1 MSNDQAAELKR
12 LRQEIQDLK
21 AGRKN
26 YVEISPGA
34 VQEQLDLEATQ
45 QAAAVDA
52 EKLQAAQREIEHLR
66 RRLKNQEEIARAN
79 EAAAQKAMK
88 NEAAAQVATM
98 HGAQLF
104 QAIEEGEVMGARL
117 EPGVLREVS
126 QAKNEAREAAE
137 DLVKFNVQAEH
148 DAEIRSKTP
157 AWEEAINGLHRDFRE
172 MPLRGEDPMQTVE
185 TAARIVEALHTAEG
199 LPEGAHPVF
208 IVTKVDEKN
217 GLEVRGCSHAAMEL
231 SARVR
236 PTARW
241 EAHSSH
247 ALTVAAF
254 SVLNSGE
261 PRLAFSPNGESE
273 CTYDLFPLLERTG
286 ECFGVLVSG
295 TRVQHKLTAVSGK
308 SVQHKLTAV
317 SSIGVQ
323 HEFTEELSRHASK
336 LLEEAWR
343 NEQRQQLD
351 ISFFTFLKGKWRDV
365 DDDDDERLPLLYPPP
380 GAPPV
385 KRQSTKSSY
394 LRDRANAT
402 VRSDGAINFATD
414 FGMTVELLL
423 PTTAAYKQRLRD
435 KKQQTSVSSSKQK
448 EFRPFAVTDKELSFF
463 EHECIDLAGKGTGI
477 VQISRTDG
485 RPWSSYMLGMLM
497 AMFDARQATLLELE
511 RTKVGDTPR
520 TLKYGRGRPTDGAIA
535 RAELLLPY
543 KMQDQLRANL
553 AEMPAHQLVAE
564 LRNYHTPVEEV
575 CRIIA
580 ATLCLLGKVESHK
593 ADWKVLHPAINRQL
607 IDDMLDKDMV
617 GGPQLEGHRTKEDAK
632 RWRESKRA
640 LKGLELDEVTKKAG
654 YATRVLAAWAQ
665 TAHLLN
671 STAGQIRRDEEEKRK
686 EAEDA
691 AREMGEAE
699 EKAPSPSGSG
709 ARAAK
714 ALSPEKA

>member
-1 MSNDQAAELKR
+1 M
-12 LRQEIQDLK
+12 
-21 AGRKN
+21 
-26 YVEISPGA
+26 
-34 VQEQLDLEATQ
+34 
-45 QAAAVDA
+45 
-52 EKLQAAQREIEHLR
+52 
-66 RRLKNQEEIARAN
+66 
-79 EAAAQKAMK
+79 
-88 NEAAAQVATM
+88 
-98 HGAQLF
+98 
-104 QAIEEGEVMGARL
+104 
-117 EPGVLREVS
+117 
-126 QAKNEAREAAE
+126 
-137 DLVKFNVQAEH
+137 
-148 DAEIRSKTP
+148 
-157 AWEEAINGLHRDFRE
+157 
-172 MPLRGEDPMQTVE
+172 
-185 TAARIVEALHTAEG
+185 
-199 LPEGAHPVF
+199 
-208 IVTKVDEKN
+208 
-217 GLEVRGCSHAAMEL
+217 
-231 SARVR
+231 
-236 PTARW
+236 
-241 EAHSSH
+241 
-247 ALTVAAF
+247 
-254 SVLNSGE
+254 
-261 PRLAFSPNGESE
+261 
-273 CTYDLFPLLERTG
+273 
-286 ECFGVLVSG
+286 
-295 TRVQHKLTAVSGK
+295 
-308 SVQHKLTAV
+308 
-317 SSIGVQ
+317 
-323 HEFTEELSRHASK
+323 
-336 LLEEAWR
+336 
-343 NEQRQQLD
+343 
-351 ISFFTFLKGKWRDV
+351 
-365 DDDDDERLPLLYPPP
+365 
-380 GAPPV
+380 
-385 KRQSTKSSY
+385 
-394 LRDRANAT
+394 
-402 VRSDGAINFATD
+402 
-414 FGMTVELLL
+414 
-423 PTTAAYKQRLRD
+423 
-435 KKQQTSVSSSKQK
+435 QK

-553 AEMPAHQLVAE
+553 AEMPAHQVRSPASSPAPPIIPSWISRRERVAFCVQLVAE